1 MKRERGEEKEG
12 AKMRA
17 LLCHCHTHLEA
28 KDDSA
33 LAEEVREH
41 LLRDHPALRPTENQ
55 AWEIVHSRAYDFEL
69 YDPVYAEVSID

>member
-1 MKRERGEEKEG
+1 VKRERRGR

-41 LLRDHPALRPTENQ
+41 LLRDHPAPSPTEEQ